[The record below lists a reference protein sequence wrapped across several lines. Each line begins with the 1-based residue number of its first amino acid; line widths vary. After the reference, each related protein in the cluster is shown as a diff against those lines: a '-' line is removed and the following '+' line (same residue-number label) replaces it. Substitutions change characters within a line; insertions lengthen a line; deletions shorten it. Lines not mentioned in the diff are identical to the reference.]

1 MKKFITAI
9 ITSGIILAPVAA
21 FAADIVMSGS
31 VSMDDNL
38 SVEGGIS
45 GTRYAHSNYAHAIV
59 DQTMD
64 NLTWSDTTSLVLI
77 DNSTVRLPVPLNG
90 SNRVFTVIGSGKAVL
105 TPPAGTTIM
114 GTDNVSGKSVDCVEL
129 DNTTWACY

>member
-1 MKKFITAI
+1 MKRFITAI
-9 ITSGIILAPVAA
+9 ITSGIMLAPVAA

-38 SVEGGIS
+38 SVTKGIS
-45 GTRYAHSNYAHAIV
+45 GPRYAHAIV

-64 NLTWSDTTSLVLI
+64 NLTWSDATSIVLI
-77 DNSTVRLPVPLNG
+77 DNSTVRLPVPQNG
-90 SNRVFTVIGSGKAVL
+90 LNRVLTVIGSGTAVL
-105 TPPAGTTIM
+105 TPPAGTTIS
-114 GTDNVSGKSVDCVEL
+114 GTTNVSGKSVDCVVL

>member
-1 MKKFITAI
+1 MKKFITSI

-38 SVEGGIS
+38 SVTKGIS
-45 GTRYAHSNYAHAIV
+45 GPRYAHAIV
-59 DQTMD
+59 DQTND
-64 NLTWSDTTSLVLI
+64 NLTWSDATSLVLI
-77 DNSTVRLPVPLNG
+77 DNSTVRLPVPQNG
-90 SNRVFTVIGSGKAVL
+90 LNRVLTVIGKSGTAVL
-105 TPPAGTTIM
+105 TPPVGTTIL
-114 GTDNVSGKSVDCVEL
+114 GTTNVSGKSVDCVVL